1 MSETPDNAH
10 RLAAEK
16 HADKRA
22 ANRVKRAA
30 KPSTAKG
37 KSSKS
42 NRVKAMPLDRSP
54 NPELTAEQR
63 MTMTNDQIASMTLTK
78 EQRLEVSQDRQHQQN
93 ADTQASMARPV
104 KLTPLQEKR
113 YQKTIAKLAAMQAR
127 KDRHKKD

>member
-16 HADKRA
+16 HAKKRA
-22 ANRVKRAA
+22 ADRVKRSA

-54 NPELTAEQR
+54 NPELTPEQR

-78 EQRLEVSQDRQHQQN
+78 EQRIEVSQDRQHQHD
-93 ADTQASMARPV
+93 ADTQAAMARPV

-113 YQKTIAKLAAMQAR
+113 YAKMIAKLAAIEAR
-127 KDRHKKD
+127 KDTET